1 MASEETVARISHL
14 RGRGYTQKEIAEDV
28 GLSPQMVSVI
38 LKQLREQSN
47 QAKPVQVVV
56 TQNLEPKDTVIEF
69 TPAEFER
76 LRQEQTIYAV
86 DQKLYEIR
94 PNLVHATTLPS
105 TIPASRY
112 AEIADIVESGFD
124 LTFSH
129 DFASERKWLS
139 NCHRRGSTL
148 DFEIGVSSR
157 EEIEESISAW
167 LVKDQHVGSF
177 LGIWG
182 QEHKFP
188 WLDQRGLPEGSQRSK
203 SEIQTFIDFVGHV
216 LGSEVTSLWIRMVEA
231 YHPHAPMNSDPI
243 ENLRYLY
250 DQGIHA
256 HDITW
261 VESGNYSG
269 KKTETYRSN
278 LLEEHL
284 RICLEEQPFVG
295 AILFSEALSH
305 SDDKVRRE
313 SFNVIQ
319 TKLWT
324 QTEFKLSLL
333 TLLPFSEE
341 MFVRMAHHLE
351 TDPTVVEQIE
361 ESGAPNQ
368 EALQLLQNSGSS
380 TWEEHL
386 KKQEEFNR
394 DGFDLSDFQVISS
407 LGHAKVE
414 RVRVALEN
422 EAFDDALIHAWTLF
436 EVEARKMW
444 NDDRMHRV
452 LRADFAG
459 RDSFPPLRRSNPM
472 TQGSIEF
479 QIRESNKR
487 HNHRVLE
494 MLAKPLSEVP
504 SGHVVTGAG
513 RRNRRVQRLGG
524 ERRRQHDVEQ
534 YLTEALEFPV
544 RIHRTQEENGSSYV
558 FTNVLAPFVLG
569 DVEDDRHR
577 WLDEARLIRNADL
590 HGTECSIELLSRH
603 VRVVL
608 ELTELISTWKWK

>member
-38 LKQLREQSN
+38 LKQLREQSD

-94 PNLVHATTLPS
+94 PNLVHTTTLPP

-167 LVKDQHVGSF
+167 LVKEHVLSL
-177 LGIWG
+177 LGILG

-188 WLDQRGLPEGSQRSK
+188 WLDQRGSPEESRRLK

-216 LGSEVTSLWIRMVEA
+216 LASEVTPRWIRMVEA
-231 YHPHAPMNSDPI
+231 YHPHAPVNSDPI

-319 TKLWT
+319 TRLWT

-341 MFVRMAHHLE
+341 VFERMAHHLE

-368 EALQLLQNSGSS
+368 EALELLQNSGSS

-394 DGFDLSDFQVISS
+394 DGFDLSHFQVISS

-414 RVRVALEN
+414 RVRIALEN

-444 NDDRMHRV
+444 NDDRLHRV

-479 QIRESNKR
+479 QIRESNKL

-494 MLAKPLSEVP
+494 MLAKPLSEGSKRTCGYGCRQKESSCSAP
-504 SGHVVTGAG
+504 
-513 RRNRRVQRLGG
+513 
-524 ERRRQHDVEQ
+524 RRR
-534 YLTEALEFPV
+534 
-544 RIHRTQEENGSSYV
+544 TQ
-558 FTNVLAPFVLG
+558 T
-569 DVEDDRHR
+569 
-577 WLDEARLIRNADL
+577 
-590 HGTECSIELLSRH
+590 T
-603 VRVVL
+603 
-608 ELTELISTWKWK
+608 T

>member
-69 TPAEFER
+69 TPSEFER

-94 PNLVHATTLPS
+94 PNLVHATTLPP

-167 LVKDQHVGSF
+167 LVKEHVLSL
-177 LGIWG
+177 LGILG

-188 WLDQRGLPEGSQRSK
+188 WLDNSGSPEERLRLK

-216 LGSEVTSLWIRMVEA
+216 LAGEVTSQWIRMVEA

-256 HDITW
+256 HDIAW
-261 VESGNYSG
+261 LESGNYSG

-341 MFVRMAHHLE
+341 VFERMAHHLE

-386 KKQEEFNR
+386 KKQEQYNRESFGLSEFK
-394 DGFDLSDFQVISS
+394 VISS
-407 LGHAKVE
+407 LGHPKVE
-414 RVRVALEN
+414 RVRAALEN

-459 RDSFPPLRRSNPM
+459 RDSFPSLRRSNPM

-479 QIRESNKR
+479 QIRESNKL

-513 RRNRRVQRLGG
+513 RRNPRVQHLGG

-544 RIHRTQEENGSSYV
+544 RVSRTQEENGGSFV

-577 WLDEARLIRNADL
+577 WLDEARLIRNADV
-590 HGTECSIELLSRH
+590 HGKECSIELLSRH
-603 VRVVL
+603 IRVVL